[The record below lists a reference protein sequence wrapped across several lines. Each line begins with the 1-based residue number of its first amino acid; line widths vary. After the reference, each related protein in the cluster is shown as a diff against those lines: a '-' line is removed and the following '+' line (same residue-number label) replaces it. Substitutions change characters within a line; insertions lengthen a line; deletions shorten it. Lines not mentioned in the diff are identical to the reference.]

1 MSDVGDKEGSFVEAH
16 GELPSRTAAPS
27 QASTMMPASYDKN
40 ATTQRDGSCKGI
52 SFVWGSS
59 IGCLK

>member
-40 ATTQRDGSCKGI
+40 TTTQGDGSCKGI
-52 SFVWGSS
+52 SFV
-59 IGCLK
+59 

>member
-40 ATTQRDGSCKGI
+40 TTTQGDGSCKGI
-52 SFVWGSS
+52 SFAWGYLLLSV
-59 IGCLK
+59 

>member
-40 ATTQRDGSCKGI
+40 TTTQGDGSCKGI
-52 SFVWGSS
+52 PFLWGYLLLSV
-59 IGCLK
+59 